1 MELSEKI
8 REIRNLKKL
17 KQEDLANACN
27 VTRSAISNWEA
38 GRRRPDWDNLVVL
51 ARLFGITI
59 EELVG
64 DELIYYENPEP
75 SSTTKK
81 GKKLS
86 YVVPIINT
94 VVTIIVI
101 IILLVFLLTKSKNNK
116 NNYFSTDII
125 NSTDQIALRINDYN
139 NSAESYQ
146 FDFHKVINSST
157 LEPEYHINHLVLSEE
172 HFTKYSYSY
181 SKIAILNIMIT
192 SSYKEPILLNTK
204 KYCRIDDTN
213 NKVELHSKYNIPYI
227 SELGCYNIVLRV
239 SNDTF
244 LIGAFL
250 CNETQN

>member
-75 SSTTKK
+75 SSATKK

-94 VVTIIVI
+94 IVTIILI
-101 IILLVFLLTKSKNNK
+101 IILLIILLPKINDKSNAFEGSNPKDIKSITLQLENNSETRILYFSETTDTESAKNNIRIFELK
-116 NNYFSTDII
+116 ELVIDENLFIKYQFCVDRIFMFDIVIQLKISEYSLKLSSSKFFKINDGTNKLNFLDEYNLPYICEPGIYDII
-125 NSTDQIALRINDYN
+125 LIIKNGLY
-139 NSAESYQ
+139 Y
-146 FDFHKVINSST
+146 
-157 LEPEYHINHLVLSEE
+157 
-172 HFTKYSYSY
+172 
-181 SKIAILNIMIT
+181 
-192 SSYKEPILLNTK
+192 
-204 KYCRIDDTN
+204 
-213 NKVELHSKYNIPYI
+213 
-227 SELGCYNIVLRV
+227 
-239 SNDTF
+239 
-244 LIGAFL
+244 IGAFL
-250 CNETQN
+250 HF

>member
-38 GRRRPDWDNLVVL
+38 DRRRPDWDNLVVL

-94 VVTIIVI
+94 VVTIILI
-101 IILLVFLLTKSKNNK
+101 IILLIILLPKINDKNDKFNKSSLSNIIGVSIQVKDNKQVNTYDFIEIEETITIDKIVFKVFELNDFYINKSSFSRYQFGYEYIFLL
-116 NNYFSTDII
+116 DITI
-125 NSTDQIALRINDYN
+125 KY
-139 NSAESYQ
+139 
-146 FDFHKVINSST
+146 
-157 LEPEYHINHLVLSEE
+157 SEE
-172 HFTKYSYSY
+172 EHIIKFDPSKY
-181 SKIAILNIMIT
+181 SKIDNDDNVVQFLPENNLPIIT
-192 SSYKEPILLNTK
+192 TPGTYDLVVFVNYSHYFLGA
-204 KYCRIDDTN
+204 
-213 NKVELHSKYNIPYI
+213 YI
-227 SELGCYNIVLRV
+227 K
-239 SNDTF
+239 
-244 LIGAFL
+244 
-250 CNETQN
+250 